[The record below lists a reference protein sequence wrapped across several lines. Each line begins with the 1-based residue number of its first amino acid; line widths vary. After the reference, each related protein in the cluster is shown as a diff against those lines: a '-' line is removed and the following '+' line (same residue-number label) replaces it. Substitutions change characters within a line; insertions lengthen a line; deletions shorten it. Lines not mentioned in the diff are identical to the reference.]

1 MQMNSSSDIDMKDSE
16 AIGRRDLLRALVGT
30 AALPAVAQYPRLNP
44 PPAGEA
50 AVRSD
55 GSVTDLFLS
64 GELFAVYNHDTSQA
78 GNYRPFFHPILAP
91 NRLAVTQNGEFPGSL
106 RGHHWHR
113 GLFVA
118 HQKVNDVSFWEER
131 AADCG
136 KIVHLGFD
144 LAESG
149 AVARLRQRLAW
160 RDLTGRDLLQETRYI
175 EARSGGA
182 NLRLLDLGLR
192 LQALDRPVVF
202 HKTMYNL
209 LACRVPDSMCLP
221 PQKERYTKLYGPL
234 VNFHPMDRFGVIT
247 NSEGQQNEACGGA
260 RARWCDFSGPL
271 VDGSVAGVA
280 LMDHPANPRFPTR
293 WHNWNN
299 MTIMAS
305 FTYDE
310 AFELKPGQ
318 ALALNYRVAVHT
330 GDARQAG
337 IPEVWVQYSKMEPL
351 AKEKGT

>member
-1 MQMNSSSDIDMKDSE
+1 MKRISWVGMNASE
-16 AIGRRDLLRALVGT
+16 AIGRRDLLRAVLGVG
-30 AALPAVAQYPRLNP
+30 AAAPAVAQYPRLNP

-50 AVRSD
+50 VVRPD
-55 GSVTDLFLS
+55 GPVTDLFLS

-91 NRLAVTQNGEFPGSL
+91 NQLAVTQNGEFPGSL

-113 GLFVA
+113 GLFIA
-118 HQKVNDVSFWEER
+118 HQRVNDVSFWEER

-149 AVARLRQRLAW
+149 ATARLRQRLAW
-160 RDLTGRDLLQETRYI
+160 RDLTGKDLLQETRYI

-234 VNFHPMDRFGVIT
+234 VNFHPMDRFGLIT

-271 VDGSVAGVA
+271 SDGSVAGVA
-280 LMDHPANPRFPTR
+280 LMDHPSNPRFPTR

-299 MTIMAS
+299 MTIIAS

-310 AFELKPGQ
+310 PFELKPGQ
-318 ALALNYRVAVHT
+318 VLALNYRVAVHT

-337 IPEVWVQYSKMEPL
+337 IPEVWTQYSKTEPL